1 MTRDDRNHQW
11 IKTALKIRRTS
22 LTAIAAKLGVT
33 PSTVCMVSRGAGRSR
48 RIEAAIAEVIGYSPA
63 ELWPDRYRLGSCGV
77 PAETEEVAPM
87 SP

>member
-11 IKTALKIRRTS
+11 IKIALKMRSTS
-22 LTAIAAKLGVT
+22 LTAIAARLGVT

-63 ELWPDRYRLGSCGV
+63 ELWPDRYGPGSSRV
-77 PAETEEVAPM
+77 PIGTVEVDSM